1 MAPLLQDASKR
12 SATVSKWLSWCGQ
25 RKNSV
30 RVVEADIPAGIMPHK
45 IDASLIDIK
54 IGGKRGPDDALYNKS
69 QVCIHSC
76 YWAHSRNLGT
86 MGAWWSRLMCKM
98 CLKPV

>member
-1 MAPLLQDASKR
+1 MAPLPPQDPSRR
-12 SATVSKWLSWCGQ
+12 SQTVSKWLSWCGQ

-45 IDASLIDIK
+45 VNASLIDIK

-69 QVCIHSC
+69 QVMFLCTFL
-76 YWAHSRNLGT
+76 A
-86 MGAWWSRLMCKM
+86 
-98 CLKPV
+98 

>member
-54 IGGKRGPDDALYNKS
+54 IGGKRGPDDAMYNKS
-69 QVCIHSC
+69 QVI
-76 YWAHSRNLGT
+76 L
-86 MGAWWSRLMCKM
+86 
-98 CLKPV
+98 LKGIFTVCVITSVMMFCFIFCQ